1 MIKKIMFKDFRDNIE
16 CKSHGTEHIKS
27 VYGTIS
33 VFCELCTYGYFEEL
47 NAKRNIKNEESKNE

>member
-1 MIKKIMFKDFRDNIE
+1 MFKDFRDNIE